1 MECKRVE
8 QATIKDC
15 TPPAPQSNLNPKV
28 YEAIKRGR
36 ATVIQEYRGKI
47 LVRYEYKDH
56 DGPIVV
62 LAEKLPCVSG
72 KTDKVDFSW
81 HKVVTVYATSEEC
94 LSLEMT

>member
-1 MECKRVE
+1 MECKPVE
-8 QATIKDC
+8 QATLKDRA
-15 TPPAPQSNLNPKV
+15 PPVPDSILNPKV

-36 ATVIQEYRGKI
+36 ATVIQEYRGKV

-81 HKVVTVYATSEEC
+81 HKVVTVYETREEC
-94 LSLEMT
+94 LSLEIT